1 MLRTLTASGDPD
13 CLICA
18 LDRAPSE
25 TRIFADALWA
35 AEVAPG
41 YEVPGWFFLR
51 ARRHTELITG
61 LEDPELRTLAVRAQ
75 DLTAAV
81 GEVTNSEA
89 VYFMS
94 FGEAYRHYHALVASR
109 GAEVPPAHRGGH
121 LVGLLPEAV
130 DRDAALALV
139 PPIRQAYER
148 RSARRAAGDVATV
161 TA

>member
-1 MLRTLTASGDPD
+1 M
-13 CLICA
+13 
-18 LDRAPSE
+18 
-25 TRIFADALWA
+25 FADDLWA

-51 ARRHTELITG
+51 TRRHAELITG
-61 LEDPELRTLAVRAQ
+61 LEDPELHALAVRAR

-81 GEVTNSEA
+81 EEVTGAEA

-94 FGEAYRHYHALVASR
+94 FGEAYRHYHALVAAR
-109 GAEVPPAHRGGH
+109 GADVPPAHRGGH

-139 PPIRQAYER
+139 PAVRRAYDR
-148 RSARRAAGDVATV
+148 RSAPRAAGDVAT
-161 TA
+161 ASA